1 MLKLKNSVKINNTHY
16 DCFAKTTKSNNIT
29 YIEIVAKNNNIIF
42 LENITKSNNI
52 ICLENMAVIT

>member
-1 MLKLKNSVKINNTHY
+1 MLKLKNSVKINSTHY
-16 DCFAKTTKSNNIT
+16 DCFAKTTKSNNIA
-29 YIEIVAKNNNIIF
+29 YIEIVAKNNNIIC

>member
-1 MLKLKNSVKINNTHY
+1 MLKLKNSVKINNTHD
-16 DCFAKTTKSNNIT
+16 DCFAKTTKSNNVV
-29 YIEIVAKNNNIIF
+29 YIEIVAKNNNIIY

>member
-16 DCFAKTTKSNNIT
+16 ACFAKTTKSNNIA
-29 YIEIVAKNNNIIF
+29 YIEIVAKN
-42 LENITKSNNI
+42 KSI